1 MYFNIMHVR
10 SQTTFTMS
18 MYTPITFSCTDNGK

>member
-10 SQTTFTMS
+10 SKTTITMLI
-18 MYTPITFSCTDNGK
+18 YTKIKFSLTDNWK